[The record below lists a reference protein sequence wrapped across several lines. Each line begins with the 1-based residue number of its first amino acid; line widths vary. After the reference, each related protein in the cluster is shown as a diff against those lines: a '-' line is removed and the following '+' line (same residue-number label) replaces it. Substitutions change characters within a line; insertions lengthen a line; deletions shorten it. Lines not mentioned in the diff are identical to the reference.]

1 MTTPRERSVFSQ
13 IFSFQ
18 HVYSFEYPLRYF
30 WKRLI
35 VFPWIVRKN
44 QKLSHGKRPTNIFMI
59 PRFRKLAT
67 PLPFFFKKM
76 KIKLCLA
83 GDSLN
88 NSYSSSSVFSR
99 VSPRFKASKKRR
111 LLLRIIDSNLLEFI
125 FTFFLSDFFFFIS
138 FEVTFNLLMKHVVF
152 SLSFFF
158 FETRFRSLVIT
169 LSQFSFNALNN

>member
-1 MTTPRERSVFSQ
+1 
-13 IFSFQ
+13 
-18 HVYSFEYPLRYF
+18 
-30 WKRLI
+30 
-35 VFPWIVRKN
+35 
-44 QKLSHGKRPTNIFMI
+44 MI

-76 KIKLCLA
+76 KIKLCPA

-125 FTFFLSDFFFFIS
+125 STFFPSDFFFFYFVRSNVQLTDETRS
-138 FEVTFNLLMKHVVF
+138 FFTFI
-152 SLSFFF
+152 FFF

>member
-1 MTTPRERSVFSQ
+1 
-13 IFSFQ
+13 
-18 HVYSFEYPLRYF
+18 
-30 WKRLI
+30 
-35 VFPWIVRKN
+35 
-44 QKLSHGKRPTNIFMI
+44 MI

-76 KIKLCLA
+76 KIKLCPA

-125 FTFFLSDFFFFIS
+125 STFFPSDFFFFFIS

-158 FETRFRSLVIT
+158 FRNTFQVACHHVVTI
-169 LSQFSFNALNN
+169 FF

>member
-1 MTTPRERSVFSQ
+1 
-13 IFSFQ
+13 
-18 HVYSFEYPLRYF
+18 
-30 WKRLI
+30 
-35 VFPWIVRKN
+35 
-44 QKLSHGKRPTNIFMI
+44 MI

-76 KIKLCLA
+76 KIKLCPA

-125 FTFFLSDFFFFIS
+125 STFFLSDFFFFYFVRSNVQLTDETRS
-138 FEVTFNLLMKHVVF
+138 FFTFIFFFSKHV
-152 SLSFFF
+152 SGRLSSRCHNFLL
-158 FETRFRSLVIT
+158 TH
-169 LSQFSFNALNN
+169 

>member
-1 MTTPRERSVFSQ
+1 MQINFSTMWTQKQLDYFKISKIKFLLSMTTPRERSVFSQ

-76 KIKLCLA
+76 KIKLCPA

-99 VSPRFKASKKRR
+99 VSPRCKLQRKGDCFC
-111 LLLRIIDSNLLEFI
+111 
-125 FTFFLSDFFFFIS
+125 
-138 FEVTFNLLMKHVVF
+138 V
-152 SLSFFF
+152 
-158 FETRFRSLVIT
+158 
-169 LSQFSFNALNN
+169 